1 MARDQSGGAGDP
13 ARERAAA
20 ERAGRK
26 RLGEDGR
33 PQPSP
38 TPVAQDAAHRTA
50 VTGPQD
56 PDAHAVRTAVD
67 GG

>member
-1 MARDQSGGAGDP
+1 MARDQSSGAGDP

-26 RLGEDGR
+26 RLGENGR
-33 PQPSP
+33 PQPAP
-38 TPVAQDAAHRTA
+38 TPVEQDAAHRRA

-56 PDAHAVRTAVD
+56 PNAQAVSTAVD
-67 GG
+67 GV